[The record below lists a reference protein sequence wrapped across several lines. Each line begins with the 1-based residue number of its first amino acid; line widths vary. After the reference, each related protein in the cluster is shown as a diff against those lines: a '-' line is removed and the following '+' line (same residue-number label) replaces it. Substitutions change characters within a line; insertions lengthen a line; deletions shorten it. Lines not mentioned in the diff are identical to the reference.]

1 MFYLLLLLY
10 MLPVA
15 LIIGLVLC
23 LVKVIIKLTLRMVGW
38 IFRLLWKAFKYLFK
52 TVRLVM
58 G

>member
-1 MFYLLLLLY
+1 